1 MSSWTVTMCVPK
13 INKTV
18 RLAETVYDTPSPTEI
33 SSQDLASALP
43 CLLRALPMFILDP
56 IIVIPSEAPVLSNA
70 KELSVPSL
78 SSSTLVPRRLSS
90 TLVVEDLIGD
100 PVKERIQCLCLL
112 SS

>member
-43 CLLRALPMFILDP
+43 CLLRALPMFFLI
-56 IIVIPSEAPVLSNA
+56 
-70 KELSVPSL
+70 PSL
-78 SSSTLVPRRLSS
+78 SFRAKRLS
-90 TLVVEDLIGD
+90 
-100 PVKERIQCLCLL
+100 
-112 SS
+112 

>member
-43 CLLRALPMFILDP
+43 CLLRALPMFFLSH
-56 IIVIPSEAPVLSNA
+56 SEHRACPESVEGRNLSFCP
-70 KELSVPSL
+70 LCH
-78 SSSTLVPRRLSS
+78 PRRLSP
-90 TLVVEDLIGD
+90 TPVPDLIGD
-100 PVKERIQCLCLL
+100 PVK
-112 SS
+112 